1 MGTDAAPGTDAAE
14 RTLEVEAVAR
24 IARHLVDGDEGC
36 GCTGSPETTIL
47 NDLEYLTAR
56 LTSAEEI
63 VEAARAVV
71 RLHRAG
77 GRVTPDAF
85 IRLRT
90 ALSNHP
96 ASQPETR
103 VLVRKGRVFWRAR
116 ARNDKG

>member
-1 MGTDAAPGTDAAE
+1 MGTDAVRGRDTTE
-14 RTLEVEAVAR
+14 RTLEVDAVAR
-24 IARHLVDGDEGC
+24 IARHLVDWDEGC

-47 NDLEYLTAR
+47 NDLEYVTAR

-63 VEAARAVV
+63 VEAARVV
-71 RLHRAG
+71 VQLHRAG
-77 GRVTPDAF
+77 GQVTPDAF

-96 ASQPETR
+96 ASQPETQ

-116 ARNDKG
+116 ARNEKG